1 MADQYSARSPV
12 PPAAPIAK
20 TLKLRAEEERLALGL
35 GSALVL
41 HWDAIPDALQ
51 DLLIDQAAIVL
62 DDAGLPG
69 AQPALET
76 LIRRAKAMPLAS
88 KK

>member
-1 MADQYSARSPV
+1 MADRSLAEGV
-12 PPAAPIAK
+12 IAPAAPIAK
-20 TLKLRAEEERLALGL
+20 TLKLRAADERLMLGL

-41 HWDAIPDALQ
+41 HWEALPQSLQ
-51 DLLIDQAAIVL
+51 DLLIDQATIVL

-69 AQPALET
+69 AQHSVEA
-76 LIRRAKAMPLAS
+76 LIRNAKAIPLAA